1 MRILLKLTGE
11 LFGTKDNLIS
21 LLNTK
26 KVAQEIIEL
35 KNKEI
40 ELGIVV
46 GGGNIF
52 RGREVGT
59 EKFDKV
65 SADYIGML
73 ATIINGLALQESL
86 KNLGAKAKMLTAIPM
101 SKIGESFTKAKA
113 LSYLNKNK
121 IVIFAGGTGNPFFTT
136 DSAAALRSIEV
147 EAEILIK
154 ATDVDGIYDS
164 DPKKNP
170 NAKLYKKISY
180 HEVLE
185 KQLRVMDLTAITLCQ
200 ENSCKIAILNL
211 NKQGNLTKF
220 ICGENIGSLVL

>member
-35 KNKEI
+35 KSKEI

-65 SADYIGML
+65 SADYIG
-73 ATIINGLALQESL
+73 TV
-86 KNLGAKAKMLTAIPM
+86 
-101 SKIGESFTKAKA
+101 
-113 LSYLNKNK
+113 SYTHL
-121 IVIFAGGTGNPFFTT
+121 
-136 DSAAALRSIEV
+136 
-147 EAEILIK
+147 
-154 ATDVDGIYDS
+154 DV
-164 DPKKNP
+164 
-170 NAKLYKKISY
+170 YKR
-180 HEVLE
+180 
-185 KQLRVMDLTAITLCQ
+185 Q
-200 ENSCKIAILNL
+200 
-211 NKQGNLTKF
+211 
-220 ICGENIGSLVL
+220 

>member
-101 SKIGESFTKAKA
+101 PKIGESFTKAKA
-113 LSYLNKNK
+113 LNYLNKNN

-136 DSAAALRSIEV
+136 DSASALR
-147 EAEILIK
+147 ACEINADYILK
-154 ATDVDGIYDS
+154 ATNVNGVYNK
-164 DPKKNP
+164 DP
-170 NAKLYKKISY
+170 
-180 HEVLE
+180 
-185 KQLRVMDLTAITLCQ
+185 
-200 ENSCKIAILNL
+200 NL
-211 NKQGNLTKF
+211 NKDAKMFKTISFEEAIQKNLKIMDSTAFTLCKDNNIPIIVF
-220 ICGENIGSLVL
+220 NIKYLNKINSILENKIGTLVK

>member
-11 LFGTKDNLIS
+11 LFGTKDNPIS

-86 KNLGAKAKMLTAIPM
+86 KNLGAKAKILTAIPM
-101 SKIGESFTKAKA
+101 PKIGESFTKAKA
-113 LSYLNKNK
+113 LNYLNKNN

-136 DSAAALRSIEV
+136 DSASALR
-147 EAEILIK
+147 ACEINADYILK
-154 ATDVDGIYDS
+154 ATNVNGVYNK
-164 DPKKNP
+164 DP
-170 NAKLYKKISY
+170 
-180 HEVLE
+180 
-185 KQLRVMDLTAITLCQ
+185 
-200 ENSCKIAILNL
+200 NL
-211 NKQGNLTKF
+211 NKDAKMFKTISFEEAIQKNLKIMDSTAFTLCKDNNIPIIVF
-220 ICGENIGSLVL
+220 NIKYLNKINSILENKIGTLVK